1 MGKDQC
7 GKALLWE
14 KAWYRNVSWCKSLGV
29 GKWLPCGIY
38 PMLEKL
44 NRGNYDSKLVDWDAF
59 SEKQNGTTD
68 NLGRRK
74 PYSPQKYQKEL

>member
-14 KAWYRNVSWCKSLGV
+14 KALYRNGSWCKSLGV
-29 GKWLPCGIY
+29 GKQLPCAICS
-38 PMLEKL
+38 MLEKL
-44 NRGNYDSKLVDWDAF
+44 NRGNYNSKLVDWDAF

-68 NLGRRK
+68 NLGMRK
-74 PYSPQKYQKEL
+74 P